1 MRTIIILILTLIISC
16 DMNKNQL
23 IEPKANKIEKILSK
37 HGDDRLDEYYWLNKR
52 DDEEVIKYL
61 NEENDYRNE
70 YMKDY
75 KPIYCRKKGSLD
87 SDEEILIDANLMSE
101 GYEYFR
107 VGTIEI
113 SPDNK
118 TMAYSIDTV
127 SRRIYT
133 IYFMDLETREIIEK
147 NIPNS
152 SGSITWANDNKTIF
166 YNSKD
171 LETLRSDRVMRYK
184 VGQSGTGEEVYFEDD
199 ETFSV
204 FSYKTKTDKYIV
216 IGSSAPLSQEYRI
229 LNADNPD
236 GKFKIFQERV
246 NGLEYSISHFKD
258 KWYITTNKDC
268 LLYTSP
274 SPRD

>member
-1 MRTIIILILTLIISC
+1 
-16 DMNKNQL
+16 
-23 IEPKANKIEKILSK
+23 
-37 HGDDRLDEYYWLNKR
+37 
-52 DDEEVIKYL
+52 
-61 NEENDYRNE
+61 
-70 YMKDY
+70 
-75 KPIYCRKKGSLD
+75 
-87 SDEEILIDANLMSE
+87 MSE

-184 VGQSGTGEEVYFEDD
+184 VGQSGMRT
-199 ETFSV
+199 
-204 FSYKTKTDKYIV
+204 V
-216 IGSSAPLSQEYRI
+216 ILI
-229 LNADNPD
+229 
-236 GKFKIFQERV
+236 
-246 NGLEYSISHFKD
+246 
-258 KWYITTNKDC
+258 
-268 LLYTSP
+268 
-274 SPRD
+274 